1 LRIYNFFDL
10 DGSSIAIKEVYRK
23 RYRTHDEIRGIVIDC
38 VPIDKCVNLLGKEI
52 TILATELEEFVFTK
66 VEIPRTF
73 FRKDE
78 IYVVSGTLKPYKGVM
93 IFVFGLPYFV
103 LTRKLSSNKEE
114 LYFRDMYYKAREQMY
129 NELEKLKE
137 FLIKEIDL
145 SSKSVDVCRDI
156 IKKYNELFVKT
167 FGFIAKGPESL
178 QAVEAALTLVPQAV
192 KGPEQAA
199 PSQPSKPK
207 FEKLVSSIKSFF
219 GKLASLIRGLV
230 GRR

>member
-1 LRIYNFFDL
+1 MRIYNFFDL
-10 DGSSIAIKEVYRK
+10 DGSSIAIREVYRK

-78 IYVVSGTLKPYKGVM
+78 IYVVSGTLKPWKGAM
-93 IFVFGLPYFV
+93 IFVFGLPYFMF
-103 LTRKLSSNKEE
+103 TRKLSSGGEE
-114 LYFRDMYYKAREQMY
+114 LYFRDLYYKAREQMH

-137 FLIKEIDL
+137 SIINEIDL
-145 SSKSVDVCRDI
+145 GAKSVEVCKEI
-156 IKKYNELFVKT
+156 IKKYNELFIKT

-178 QAVEAALTLVPQAV
+178 QAVEAALTLVPQLRS
-192 KGPEQAA
+192 EQAA
-199 PSQPSKPK
+199 PTPPPKPRR
-207 FEKLVSSIKSFF
+207 FAKLKSMIRSFF
-219 GKLASLIRGLV
+219 VKIGSILKRLV